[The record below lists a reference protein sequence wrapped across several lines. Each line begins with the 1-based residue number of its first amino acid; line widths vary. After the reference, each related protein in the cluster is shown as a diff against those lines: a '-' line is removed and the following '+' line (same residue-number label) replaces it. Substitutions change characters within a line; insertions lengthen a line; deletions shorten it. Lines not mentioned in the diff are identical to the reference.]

1 MQIDKTIENN
11 RVILALTGEIDGSNA
26 SRFELAMTDA
36 AAEGLAVTV
45 DLKNLN
51 YVSSAGLRIFLKF
64 QKKLRDKLTI
74 INVTKKVMDIFSLT
88 GFVKFLNISK
98 ED

>member
-11 RVILALTGEIDGSNA
+11 RVMLALAGEIDGSNV
-26 SRFELAMTDA
+26 SQFELAMTDA

-45 DLKNLN
+45 DLKNLD
-51 YVSSAGLRIFLKF
+51 YVSSAGLRIFLIF
-64 QKKLRDKLTI
+64 QKKLGDKLTI
-74 INVTKKVMDIFSLT
+74 INVTKEVMDIFSLT
-88 GFVKFLNISK
+88 GFVKLLNISK